1 MIRIVFACFA
11 ILLGLGSTA
20 SAHAI
25 LVEAVP
31 PVRGSIAGP
40 EVVFRLKFNSRI
52 DAARSTLTLLLPDG
66 RMLTLALADQPSP
79 DTLTARSAHLRAGRH
94 TLRWQ
99 VLAAD
104 GHITRG
110 EVPFDIR

>member
-1 MIRIVFACFA
+1 MGKSLLAVAAIV
-11 ILLGLGSTA
+11 LGVSGTA
-20 SAHAI
+20 FAHAV
-25 LVEAVP
+25 LVSAVP

-40 EVVFRLKFNSRI
+40 EVVFRLQFNSRI
-52 DAARSTLTLLLPDG
+52 DAARSTLKLVLPDG
-66 RMLTLALADQPSP
+66 KVLALSIGPQPSP
-79 DTLTARSAHLRAGRH
+79 DSLTARSADLKTGNY